1 MQTIYS
7 FLLLL
12 IFTNVVSC
20 KKENTIKNTT
30 ITIGGLFSLTGN
42 WASLGIAS
50 QEAMSLAIKDIN
62 SYMVQTGSTYR
73 FSMSVFDTKL
83 DTVLAQVALK
93 EAFSKNIH
101 SVIGPQS
108 SSELGAIRSFANANN
123 ILVVSQGST
132 ASNLAIADDAIF
144 RFCPGDKVEGK
155 ALSQTIYAQGIRS
168 LITLARNDLG
178 NKGLQNS
185 VGFSFSE
192 LGGTTDPISPYEID
206 LTDYSSILATLK
218 SKIEQFALKSGVGQV
233 GVYLASFDECASLF
247 EQASVD
253 PVFSSVRWFGG
264 DGAAFS
270 NALLSSSNAS
280 SFAEVTHFI
289 VPNFGLPQQ
298 VNPNLAVVAAAIK
311 IKTGSDPDAYAL
323 SVYDATWVIAKSE
336 AAFPN
341 SSVDFST
348 LKSVFLAEADRFY
361 GITGPIVLNAA
372 GDRSVGSFDYWGI
385 VTENGLFKW
394 KLMGKSL

>member
-1 MQTIYS
+1 
-7 FLLLL
+7 
-12 IFTNVVSC
+12 
-20 KKENTIKNTT
+20 
-30 ITIGGLFSLTGN
+30 
-42 WASLGIAS
+42 
-50 QEAMSLAIKDIN
+50 
-62 SYMVQTGSTYR
+62 
-73 FSMSVFDTKL
+73 
-83 DTVLAQVALK
+83 
-93 EAFSKNIH
+93 
-101 SVIGPQS
+101 
-108 SSELGAIRSFANANN
+108 
-123 ILVVSQGST
+123 
-132 ASNLAIADDAIF
+132 
-144 RFCPGDKVEGK
+144 
-155 ALSQTIYAQGIRS
+155 

-298 VNPNLAVVAAAIK
+298 VNPNLAVVAA
-311 IKTGSDPDAYAL
+311 KTGSDPDAYAL